1 MYRGGE
7 GQIAWILHRLTGLGV
22 LLFLVLHILDTFL
35 VVFGPDLYNKIIA
48 LYRHPV
54 VRLSEVGLAGAV
66 LYHAVNGIRI
76 TLMDFFP
83 ALLDRQRE
91 LFYAAMAIFVIVFV
105 PSVYFMLRH
114 VF

>member
-7 GQIAWILHRLTGLGV
+7 GQLAWILHRLTGLGV

-35 VVFGPDLYNKIIA
+35 VVLGPDLYNRVIE

-54 VRLSEVGLAGAV
+54 VRLSEIGLAGAV
-66 LYHAVNGIRI
+66 LYHALNGLRI
-76 TLMDFFP
+76 TVMDFFP

-91 LFYAAMAIFVIVFV
+91 LFYAAMTIFVVVFL
-105 PSVYFMLRH
+105 PSAWFMLRH
-114 VF
+114 IL